1 MTKVQLK
8 LATPTCIQHFSVL
21 RPMLGIW
28 DPVQVVVAVILGDA
42 VIQCES
48 ETLIVKNIKVREKRQ
63 TTKL

>member
-8 LATPTCIQHFSVL
+8 LTKHTCIQHFSVV

-28 DPVQVVVAVILGDA
+28 DPVQVVVAVIWGDA

-48 ETLIVKNIKVREKRQ
+48 EKLNVKNIKVR
-63 TTKL
+63 